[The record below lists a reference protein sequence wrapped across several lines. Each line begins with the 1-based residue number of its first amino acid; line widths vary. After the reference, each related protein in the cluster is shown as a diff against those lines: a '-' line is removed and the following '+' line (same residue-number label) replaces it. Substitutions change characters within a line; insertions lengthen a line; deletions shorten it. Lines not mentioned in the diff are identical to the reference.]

1 MPPTRIFHN
10 YTKLPIISVIVLSFC
25 NYELYRV
32 VKGTHPYLSVRM
44 NGEPIAEGLTD
55 KNTPSITRIGIEER
69 IDKLQKERKEGTVG
83 ATKSGRTEDKSKSFV
98 DRLPKGND
106 EERWIMLNGI
116 PIPSFELLM
125 SPWRR
130 D

>member
-1 MPPTRIFHN
+1 M
-10 YTKLPIISVIVLSFC
+10 
-25 NYELYRV
+25 RV
-32 VKGTHPYLSVRM
+32 

-55 KNTPSITRIGIEER
+55 KTTPSTTLTGIEER
-69 IDKLQKERKEGTVG
+69 VDKLQKERKERTVKEI
-83 ATKSGRTEDKSKSFV
+83 KSGRTEDKSKSFA

-116 PIPSFELLM
+116 PIPSFGLLM

>member
-1 MPPTRIFHN
+1 
-10 YTKLPIISVIVLSFC
+10 
-25 NYELYRV
+25 
-32 VKGTHPYLSVRM
+32 M
-44 NGEPIAEGLTD
+44 NGETIAGGLTD
-55 KNTPSITRIGIEER
+55 KTTPSITRTGIEESV
-69 IDKLQKERKEGTVG
+69 DKLQKERKERT
-83 ATKSGRTEDKSKSFV
+83 AEEIKSVRTGDKSRSFA

-116 PIPSFELLM
+116 PIPSFGLLM